1 MNIRNVMRKDILK
14 VSRNESVKDAMDVMV
29 EHDVGSLLIDE
40 GAEFGILTR
49 KDIVNKVIAYGKDP
63 SKIKV
68 TEVFTFPVLTVS
80 PDMSIKEAARLMAK
94 ANVKRFPVVEKGVL
108 VGILS
113 NSDILKSYA

>member
-1 MNIRNVMRKDILK
+1 MNVRNIMCKDILK
-14 VSRNESVKDAMDVMV
+14 VGKKESVKTAMTLMV

-40 GAEFGILTR
+40 GAEYGILTR

-63 SKIKV
+63 AKVKV

-80 PDMSIKEAARLMAK
+80 PDMSVKEAARLMSK

-113 NSDILKSYA
+113 NSDILKAYA